1 MVGTI
6 AGVLLRIRWF
16 LFGVMGALLG
26 VVYAGVKV
34 RRAKRRLAPAALA
47 TSGRQAMASALD
59 RAADRIDPPA
69 ATAP

>member
-1 MVGTI
+1 VASI
-6 AGVLLRIRWF
+6 DRVLLRIRWF

-34 RRAKRRLAPAALA
+34 RRARRRLAPAALA
-47 TSGRQAMASALD
+47 DRGRQAVAAMLD
-59 RAADRIDPPA
+59 QAADRIDPPA